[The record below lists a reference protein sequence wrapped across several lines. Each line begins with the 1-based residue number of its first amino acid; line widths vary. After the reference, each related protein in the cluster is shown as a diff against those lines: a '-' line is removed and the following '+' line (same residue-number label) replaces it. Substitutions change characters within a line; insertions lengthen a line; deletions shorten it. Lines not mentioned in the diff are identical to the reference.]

1 MGCSAMCQRLYTSD
15 SIGELSFGE
24 NWNESS
30 QEALVKGL
38 RSAVYMHTCLTAL
51 SKLIQLLYN
60 QDRGADI
67 SENSMDRRQPSLLFI
82 SNQYSGRGIKGGSGQ
97 AERCQGELLCF
108 FIGCSGHLENE
119 LITISIF
126 HHNLSFFSLA
136 LCWPLNKSRCAFWIS
151 NSALRNWMF
160 AKYIKPK
167 TKQNPPQIATNPLF
181 LWPQEHPTAVCFIP
195 GQAMDSHLTP
205 HSAVSC
211 LWCASRPRRCPVES
225 TKQLLWRNKQPS
237 LTLM

>member
-1 MGCSAMCQRLYTSD
+1 MYYVEALCWINVHTCVVIISMGCSAMCQRLYTSD

-38 RSAVYMHTCLTAL
+38 RSAVYMYTCLTAL

-97 AERCQGELLCF
+97 AGRCQGELLCF
-108 FIGCSGHLENE
+108 FIGCSGNLENE

-126 HHNLSFFSLA
+126 HHNLSFF
-136 LCWPLNKSRCAFWIS
+136 PL
-151 NSALRNWMF
+151 LF
-160 AKYIKPK
+160 AGHW
-167 TKQNPPQIATNPLF
+167 TNPDVLF
-181 LWPQEHPTAVCFIP
+181 EFQTVLLGTGCLLNTSSQKPNKTHP
-195 GQAMDSHLTP
+195 
-205 HSAVSC
+205 
-211 LWCASRPRRCPVES
+211 R
-225 TKQLLWRNKQPS
+225 
-237 LTLM
+237 